1 MRPSLKPV
9 AMILALAAGAGAALF
24 LTPAGAAKATS
35 PAGAADKAA
44 AAFLASLPPDLRETA
59 TFPIGSPERLAWHFI
74 PKDRVGVSLLQ
85 LDDAQSELLGPLL
98 ATALSPEGL
107 LAARGVMK
115 HENILRRIETEAAVA
130 NASRRDPGLYY
141 TTVFGTPVAAAP
153 WAWRFEGHH
162 LSINVTQLPGQP
174 PIVAPLFVG
183 ANPARVLSGPNAGF
197 RLLAAEEDLG
207 RELVTMLSP
216 QRRKIALIDSTAF
229 PDIITRNDPKVQA
242 LAIAGLAARDM
253 SAEERAQLKRVL
265 ELYVGR
271 LTSDAAQDALARIER
286 AGFEKVH
293 FAWAG
298 GTEMGAPHYYRIH
311 GPTVLIEYDDTQNDA
326 NHIHTVYRDLEHDLG
341 GDVLRAHYRN
351 SDPHDAHPYLSSR

>member
-1 MRPSLKPV
+1 MLPSLKPV
-9 AMILALAAGAGAALF
+9 AMILAVAAGAGAALF
-24 LTPAGAAKATS
+24 LTPADAAKANAHAS
-35 PAGAADKAA
+35 AADKAA
-44 AAFLASLPPDLRETA
+44 SAFLASLPPDLRKTA
-59 TFPIGSPERLAWHFI
+59 TFPIGSPERLAWHYI
-74 PKDRVGVSLLQ
+74 PKDRVGVSLLN

-107 LAARGVMK
+107 LTARGVMK
-115 HENILRRIETEAAVA
+115 HENILRRVETEANVA
-130 NASRRDPGLYY
+130 NVSRRDPGLYY
-141 TTVFGTPVAAAP
+141 TAVFGTPAAAAP

-207 RELVTMLSP
+207 RELITMLSP
-216 QRRKIALIDSTAF
+216 ERRKLATIDATAF
-229 PDIITRNDPKVQA
+229 PEIITRNDPRVQG
-242 LAIAGLAARDM
+242 LATAGLAAGDM
-253 SAEERAQLKRVL
+253 SAEERAQLKRLL

-271 LTSDAAQDALARIER
+271 LTADAARDALARIER

-311 GPTVLIEYDDTQNDA
+311 GPTVLIEYDDTQNNA

-341 GDVLRAHYRN
+341 GDVLRAHYQH
-351 SDPHDAHPYLSSR
+351 SEGPDAHPYLSMR